1 MTEVVEMTVKKTAS
15 PKQPNP
21 LYTIETVE
29 IKKLALDAPHGGIE
43 RVTDERNT
51 PQASFNN
58 NVRDLLFSVKP
69 DSFSLLPHFF
79 HNRAMSGTPLLCTE
93 VSRPAMA
100 RF

>member
-1 MTEVVEMTVKKTAS
+1 MSRKSEFDRLMTEVVEMTVKKTAS

-58 NVRDLLFSVKP
+58 NIRALLSSVKAVT
-69 DSFSLLPHFF
+69 F
-79 HNRAMSGTPLLCTE
+79 LCGII
-93 VSRPAMA
+93 SSQ
-100 RF
+100 